1 RRIRSNMSRFPGEE
15 PGERP
20 GEGKDRRD
28 HRARVARWKIARS
41 SLSSMLAARW
51 ASSAG
56 PSARENGRSPHT
68 LRTASL
74 TNTLAIGPTLA
85 ASALVHA
92 DRNVELAE
100 SVTPTSE
107 LPTPDPD
114 PEPLPDQLSPVL
126 AISGLGGSGSAT
138 RPVLPLASGTGA
150 EAL

>member
-1 RRIRSNMSRFPGEE
+1 
-15 PGERP
+15 
-20 GEGKDRRD
+20 
-28 HRARVARWKIARS
+28 
-41 SLSSMLAARW
+41 
-51 ASSAG
+51 
-56 PSARENGRSPHT
+56 
-68 LRTASL
+68 
-74 TNTLAIGPTLA
+74 
-85 ASALVHA
+85 

-150 EAL
+150 EALGAATGSASSSASSLVAATRSATPRNATLSVESAITARM